1 MKLNSNKTV
10 NTLNYSVLTSIR
22 PGLNRD
28 PNTPFVLDEL
38 KWVSNSAT
46 LIYGKEE
53 IVLVDTFL
61 TIEHNETL
69 IDSIVST
76 GKSLKYIYITH
87 PHGDHF
93 FGLQLLLERF
103 PKAVAIATPAVAKGC
118 ATHIQ
123 PHWIKDF
130 WEPRYPG
137 QIAEKFIVP
146 KALEHNEIELEG
158 ERMLAIDTGFT
169 DTGDSTVLYVPSIGL
184 IVGGDVVYNGIHAY
198 LGETNAET
206 RQTWRN
212 SLDMLINLN
221 AKWVVAGHKQPSLPD
236 DAKILLQTRKY
247 LEDFDRLNA
256 ETSTAV
262 ELYNAMLAIYPNYAN
277 PGSVWGGALAAKNTD
292 RYRSG

>member
-1 MKLNSNKTV
+1 MKSNSNKTV

-93 FGLQLLLERF
+93 FGLQLLLDRF
-103 PKAVAIATPAVAKGC
+103 PKAIAIATPAVVKGC
-118 ATHIQ
+118 AEHIQ
-123 PHWIKDF
+123 PQLIKNF

-137 QIAEKFIVP
+137 QIAEKLVIP
-146 KALEHNEIELEG
+146 NALDNNEFKLEG
-158 ERMLAIDTGFT
+158 ERMLVLDTGFT
-169 DTGDSTVLYVPSIGL
+169 DTHVSTALYVPSIGL

-198 LGETNAET
+198 VGETNIET

-212 SLDMLINLN
+212 SLNMLIDLN
-221 AKWVVAGHKQPSLPD
+221 AKYVVAGHKQPSLLD
-236 DAKILLQTRKY
+236 DPTILLQTKKY

-256 ETSTAV
+256 DTSTAV

-292 RYRSG
+292 R